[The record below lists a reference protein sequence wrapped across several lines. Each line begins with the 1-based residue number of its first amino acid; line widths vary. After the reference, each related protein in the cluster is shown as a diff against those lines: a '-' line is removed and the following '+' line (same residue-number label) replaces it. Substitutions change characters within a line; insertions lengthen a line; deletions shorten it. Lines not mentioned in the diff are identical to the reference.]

1 MSNRKSAEAFIV
13 KYIEKLMPGSEN
25 TTIYKNMFK
34 NMSDTQ
40 FDEFMMKLKSGSN
53 KLAIIAPNFGKQK
66 LNVSRNLEIAEELGH
81 NFFQKIWVGAFGTR
95 PRYLTPIPYMV
106 VDLPLRRQA
115 QLLIKKISIPEDN
128 KTVDTLTGQ
137 PTGSSK
143 GSKISYPEIQV
154 LAAMG
159 LDQSLLELLKFR
171 GGDTKGF
178 IAMNKMIS
186 LRGGVSLNAIER
198 FAGGVESTKTLKA
211 FLTAMHLSN
220 TL

>member
-1 MSNRKSAEAFIV
+1 MSNRKAAQAFIIN
-13 KYIEKLMPGSEN
+13 YIEKLMPGSEN
-25 TTIYKNMFK
+25 TAIYQDMFSR
-34 NMSDTQ
+34 MSDTQ
-40 FDEFMMKLKSGSN
+40 FDSFIQKLKSGQSR
-53 KLAIIAPNFGKQK
+53 LAIIAPNFGKQK
-66 LNVSRNLEIAEELGH
+66 LKVQRNLEIAKELGH
-81 NFFQKIWVGAFGTR
+81 NFFQRIWIEGIGSR
-95 PRYLTPIPYMV
+95 PTYLTPIPYMV

-137 PTGSSK
+137 PTGASK

-159 LDQSLLELLKFR
+159 LDNGLLELLKFR

-178 IAMNKMIS
+178 VAMNKMIS
-186 LRGGVSLNAIER
+186 LRGGVSLTAIER

-211 FLTAMHLSN
+211 FLTSMHLSN

>member
-1 MSNRKSAEAFIV
+1 MSNRKAAQEFII
-13 KYIEKLMPGSEN
+13 KYIEKILPGSDN
-25 TTIYKNMFK
+25 KTIYENMFK
-34 NMSDTQ
+34 NMSDSQ
-40 FDEFMMKLKSGSN
+40 FDSFIQKLKSGTS
-53 KLAIIAPNFGKQK
+53 KLAIISPNFGKQK
-66 LNVSRNLEIAEELGH
+66 LKVERNLAIAKELGH
-81 NFFQKIWVGAFGTR
+81 NFFERIWIDAKGER
-95 PRYLTPIPYMV
+95 PKYLTPIPYMV

-154 LAAMG
+154 MAAMG
-159 LDQSLLELLKFR
+159 LDNSLIELLKFR

-186 LRGGVSLNAIER
+186 LRGGVSLQAIER

-211 FLTAMHLSN
+211 FLTSMHLSN

>member
-1 MSNRKSAEAFIV
+1 MSNRKAAEQFII
-13 KYIEKLMPGSEN
+13 KYIDALMPGSEN
-25 TTIYKNMFK
+25 KSIYENFFK
-34 NMSDTQ
+34 KMSDEE
-40 FDEFMMKLKSGSN
+40 FDAFMAKLKQGKA
-53 KLAIIAPNFGKQK
+53 KLSIIAPNFGKQK
-66 LNVSRNLEIAEELGH
+66 LNVKRNLDLAKELGH
-81 NFFQKIWVGAFGTR
+81 NFFQRIWVDGKGER
-95 PRYLTPIPYMV
+95 PTYLTPIPYMV

-128 KTVDTLTGQ
+128 KTIDMVTGQ
-137 PTGSSK
+137 PTGPSK
-143 GSKISYPEIQV
+143 GSKISYPELQV

-159 LDQSLLELLKFR
+159 LDNSLVELLKFR

>member
-1 MSNRKSAEAFIV
+1 MANRKAAQAFIIE
-13 KYIEKLMPGSEN
+13 YIGKLMPDSPNTKIYSDMFSKMTDSE
-25 TTIYKNMFK
+25 
-34 NMSDTQ
+34 
-40 FDEFMMKLKSGSN
+40 FDVFMTNLKEGKSN
-53 KLAIIAPNFGKQK
+53 LAIIAPNFGKQK
-66 LNVSRNLEIAEELGH
+66 LKVERNLQIAKELGH
-81 NFFQKIWVGAFGTR
+81 NFFQRIWIDGSGQR
-95 PRYLTPIPYMV
+95 PKYLTPIPYMV

-128 KTVDTLTGQ
+128 KTVDGLTGQ

-159 LDQSLLELLKFR
+159 LDDSLLELLKFR

-186 LRGGVSLNAIER
+186 LRGGVSLRAIER

-211 FLTAMHLSN
+211 FLTSMHLSN